1 MKNTILYNTILFIL
15 LLSLASC
22 VNDTYFGKSD
32 KNDIRYFTLQ
42 NQSGFSNIDTKTKT
56 ISVTINSEADITKLA
71 IDSIALSTFAT
82 LSPNKETTRDFTTPQ
97 TYIVTA
103 ENGNKA
109 TYTVTVTQEGAYPQL
124 DNSNFDT
131 WYTPSGKKYQQPGS
145 DDNSIWAT
153 ANDGTTTTNSA
164 NVTTYPYL
172 NNGTDYIAQIITKDL
187 GSLAG
192 LVSQRMGSG
201 TLFTGKFVL
210 NIANP
215 STSAQFG
222 IPFTARPK
230 SFAVEIKYTAGIPY
244 QDGKGKVLNKT
255 DQADI
260 YVILENRDNPNAI
273 KRIATGWYRTETTMG
288 MNLQNIN
295 VDLTYGTLNSTFPD
309 YQKPSNGLYGSPNDK
324 PTHISVVFA
333 SSADGIL
340 YEGGV
345 NSTLYVNNFELK
357 Y

>member
-1 MKNTILYNTILFIL
+1 MKNTIFYKALIFIL
-15 LLSLASC
+15 SLVVTSC

-42 NQSGFSNIDTKTKT
+42 NQSGFSNINIKAKT
-56 ISVTINSEADITKLA
+56 IFVTINAEADITKLA
-71 IDSIALSTFAT
+71 VDSVALSTFAT
-82 LSPNKETTRDFTTPQ
+82 LSPNKETSRDFTTPQ
-97 TYIVTA
+97 TYTVTA
-103 ENGNKA
+103 ENGDKA
-109 TYTVTVTQEGAYPQL
+109 TYTVTVNQEGAYPQL
-124 DNSNFDT
+124 DNSNFDS

-145 DDNSIWAT
+145 DDNTIWAT
-153 ANDGTTTTNSA
+153 ANDGTTTTNSS

-172 NNGTDYIAQIITKDL
+172 NSGTDYLAQIVTKDL
-187 GSLAG
+187 GNLAG
-192 LVSQRMGSG
+192 LIGQRMGSG

-222 IPFTARPK
+222 IPFTAKPK
-230 SFAVEIKYTAGIPY
+230 SFTVQIKYTAGTPY
-244 QDGKGKVLNKT
+244 QDGKGKVIDKA

-260 YVILENRDNPNAI
+260 YVILENRDDPNAI
-273 KRIATGWYRTETTMG
+273 KRIATGWHRTGTTMG

-295 VDLTYGTLNSTFPD
+295 VDLTYGTLNSSFPD
-309 YQKPSNGLYGSPNDK
+309 YQKPSNGLYGNSSDK